1 MPRRVRVI
9 TMNAFGGI
17 SIMSDFVTRTQAKKI
32 CKGRWGHIPGY
43 VVFSSIQNEMKLKR
57 MYGGAQ

>member
-1 MPRRVRVI
+1 MARKVRVI

-32 CKGRWGHIPGY
+32 CKGKWGHIPAW
-43 VVFSSIQNEMKLKR
+43 VVFSSIQDEMKLKR
-57 MYGGAQ
+57 LYGGE